1 MAVVLSW
8 PGLSDAGSSIP
19 LSEKPVRAPVAPIHV
34 APGKDKGR
42 GVVSV
47 GSIPSQGTSW
57 DIIHSFVQGLT
68 GPVINPP
75 LLFTAPQAVEDQ
87 HLTKVHTTVSPL

>member
-19 LSEKPVRAPVAPIHV
+19 LSEKPVRAVAPVAPTHV
-34 APGKDKGR
+34 APGKDKER

-47 GSIPSQGTSW
+47 GSIPS
-57 DIIHSFVQGLT
+57 
-68 GPVINPP
+68 
-75 LLFTAPQAVEDQ
+75 
-87 HLTKVHTTVSPL
+87 